1 MTTEQRARVRELF
14 EQAFELPP
22 DSDLRAWIA
31 REAADPVVSD
41 ELLSLLS
48 SHSQAGSF
56 LDAPLTEH
64 MPGLLTE
71 DESRF
76 QPGDVVGAYRIK
88 RELGRGGMGYV
99 YLATDTKL
107 DRDVAL
113 KALAS
118 PVLHDPS
125 QRERLRREARAAA
138 LLSHPGI
145 CTIYALEE
153 VGREF
158 IIVAEYVDGRTLRDE
173 IAGGH
178 RPSGAELLRTA
189 RELAAAL
196 AAAHARGITHRDL
209 KPENV
214 MRSTNGSLKI
224 LDFGLALMDP
234 GAQDLATPRVTS
246 PGTIIG
252 TPAYMA
258 PEQINHGEVDAR
270 TDLFALGVLLFEYAT
285 GVHPFDAASPMG
297 VWARVLE
304 GRATPL
310 ESLRSDLPPQIALVV
325 GRCLEKSPS
334 DRFATASDVIVALA
348 GDVVQPR
355 ANGSRRFWWRT
366 HLMIVLALYLVGAVA
381 SWFVSEWQQ
390 RMGWPIFAL
399 VAMLATVGGVFRS
412 HLLFA
417 EREHDAATFRRE
429 LMRASTPLNAVDLT
443 IAAVLIAE
451 GLWITPVRPIRGA
464 LISGLGLGIALARI
478 VLERS
483 TTQAAFEDGHFR
495 RT

>member
-1 MTTEQRARVRELF
+1 MTPAQRARVRDLF
-14 EQAFELPP
+14 EQAFELP
-22 DSDLRAWIA
+22 DGSDLRGWIT
-31 REAADPVVSD
+31 REAGDPVVAD
-41 ELLSLLS
+41 ELLSLLNY
-48 SHSQAGSF
+48 HSQAGSF

-64 MPGLLTE
+64 TPGLLDH
-71 DESRF
+71 DEARF

-118 PVLHDPS
+118 PLLHDAS

-153 VGREF
+153 IGREF

-173 IAGGH
+173 ISSGR
-178 RPSGAELLRTA
+178 RPSGSDLLQA
-189 RELAAAL
+189 VRELAAAL

-214 MRSTNGSLKI
+214 MRSANGSLKI
-224 LDFGLALMDP
+224 LDFGLALMDV
-234 GAQDLATPRVTS
+234 GTDSSGSPRVTS
-246 PGTIIG
+246 PGTIVG

-258 PEQINHGEVDAR
+258 PEQINHGVVDAR

-285 GVHPFDAASPMG
+285 GVHPFEAASPMG

-304 GRATPL
+304 GRAT
-310 ESLRSDLPPQIALVV
+310 EMNTLRQDLPPQIELIVQ
-325 GRCLEKSPS
+325 RCLQKNPV
-334 DRFATASDVIVALA
+334 DRFATAGEVIAVLA
-348 GDVVQPR
+348 QDPVRRRVDGTR
-355 ANGSRRFWWRT
+355 AFWWRT
-366 HLMIVLALYLVGAVA
+366 HLKVVLALYVIAAVA
-381 SWFVSEWQQ
+381 SWFVNEWQH
-390 RMGWPIFAL
+390 GLGGPTFAL
-399 VAMLATVGGVFRS
+399 VAMLATIGGMFRS

-429 LMRASTPLNAVDLT
+429 LGRASLPLSGVDLT
-443 IAAVLIAE
+443 MAAALIVE
-451 GLWITPVRPIRGA
+451 GLWVSPVRPIRGA
-464 LISGLGLGIALARI
+464 LISGLGLGIALTRL

-483 TTQAAFEDGHFR
+483 TTQAAFEE
-495 RT
+495 TPSAK